1 MYSKIF
7 KRWDITEDSF
17 QTGMNARRIR
27 RWLSIYA
34 PTGII
39 TANEYE
45 GQMFALLASRL
56 RDGRLMAAVW
66 HMSGG
71 PGYEVN
77 MAEFRR

>member
-1 MYSKIF
+1 MYSEIF
-7 KRWDITEDSF
+7 RRWDITSDTYK
-17 QTGMNARRIR
+17 TGMNARRIR

-34 PTGII
+34 PNTMV
-39 TANEYE
+39 TVNEYE

-56 RDGRLMAAVW
+56 RDGRLMAAVT

-77 MAEFRR
+77 LAEFKS